1 MNDILSILRDHGMLL
16 LVGQYPHGPLGGLA
30 ITFVLSVLR
39 LLLAL
44 PLGVT
49 HEMNFARE
57 VADKVW
63 FLEQEGGRG
72 GRGEGGCGTR
82 LSGAH
87 PRVARWL
94 QDVQAKGTEDVRL
107 LLNAKG
113 GAVYASLTASGA
125 MMRAV
130 AENVPGDNIVTTVLE
145 HPSAYDAASF
155 YAQRLGKELRVA
167 PSNPETGGIDVDEI
181 VQLID
186 KRTCVL
192 SLICELRL
200 LDWRPLQRRH

>member
-1 MNDILSILRDHGMLL
+1 VEAAAKVDAVPDCPGRIHG
-16 LVGQYPHGPLGGLA
+16 
-30 ITFVLSVLR
+30 
-39 LLLAL
+39 
-44 PLGVT
+44 
-49 HEMNFARE
+49 
-57 VADKVW
+57 
-63 FLEQEGGRG
+63 
-72 GRGEGGCGTR
+72 
-82 LSGAH
+82 
-87 PRVARWL
+87 VARWL

-125 MMRAV
+125 MFDMMRAV